1 MSTRHFIGMCAM
13 ATLLFASPTL
23 AQKSADTLRI
33 PLFSQ
38 LPLIDPYLYPVLN
51 LQTVVDAIFDTLTK
65 YDEEKRRYEPLLAKS
80 WRRIDDTTLE
90 FVLRE
95 DVVWHDG
102 SPFSADDVVY
112 TINWLIDPK
121 TRLRYK
127 HTWEWIARV
136 EKVNGNTI
144 RIVAKRQTPF
154 DLMVLSYDVPIFP
167 KHIHSALDDK
177 NEFGRRPL
185 GTGAYVLS
193 GMFTNQDIS
202 LVKNNKYKHGGT
214 VKPENNIKNIKI
226 LSLSDTS
233 VAMAKMRVGELD
245 IIASTSLLVD
255 QALALKD
262 AGFIISIREN
272 FAIRYLAFDVRG
284 RSGFAPLLDIR
295 VRRALV
301 HAINR
306 EELATL
312 QAAGLPAGEAPK
324 GLCRIFQAGCGF
336 SERLPVYDPSKARDL
351 LAEAG
356 YADGFDLKIT
366 TPPAMRSFVEAVA
379 GQLRKVG
386 IRATVD
392 INAIPVLLKKRQEGS
407 VAALANIVLGS
418 DRPDVYGTLGDSTF
432 TPGNFDMFGDSRVH
446 ELIAK
451 SNVEVNDSVRRKI
464 TQEVFDRVV
473 RGAYMVPLYFG
484 YHPVAYTG
492 ELELRASSGGSLL
505 PLHNLNWVN

>member
-1 MSTRHFIGMCAM
+1 M
-13 ATLLFASPTL
+13 
-23 AQKSADTLRI
+23 
-33 PLFSQ
+33 
-38 LPLIDPYLYPVLN
+38 
-51 LQTVVDAIFDTLTK
+51 
-65 YDEEKRRYEPLLAKS
+65 
-80 WRRIDDTTLE
+80 
-90 FVLRE
+90 
-95 DVVWHDG
+95 
-102 SPFSADDVVY
+102 
-112 TINWLIDPK
+112 
-121 TRLRYK
+121 
-127 HTWEWIARV
+127 
-136 EKVNGNTI
+136 
-144 RIVAKRQTPF
+144 
-154 DLMVLSYDVPIFP
+154 
-167 KHIHSALDDK
+167 
-177 NEFGRRPL
+177 
-185 GTGAYVLS
+185 
-193 GMFTNQDIS
+193 
-202 LVKNNKYKHGGT
+202 
-214 VKPENNIKNIKI
+214 
-226 LSLSDTS
+226 
-233 VAMAKMRVGELD
+233 
-245 IIASTSLLVD
+245 
-255 QALALKD
+255 
-262 AGFIISIREN
+262 
-272 FAIRYLAFDVRG
+272 
-284 RSGFAPLLDIR
+284 
-295 VRRALV
+295 
-301 HAINR
+301 
-306 EELATL
+306 
-312 QAAGLPAGEAPK
+312 
-324 GLCRIFQAGCGF
+324 
-336 SERLPVYDPSKARDL
+336 